1 MARVTI
7 GIVGAGPAGIMAAL
21 EARRLGAQVLIFD
34 TNAMVGRKLTVTGN
48 GRCNIS
54 NLNVR
59 ADRYLCADPRFVEI
73 ALARYDQHTTLG
85 RLEELGI
92 LTYATSDGWCY
103 PLSNSAA
110 TVADTLAAALDVAG
124 VDVHLKTKISGIE
137 PGRGQLTLVAGGP
150 EHSYSVDRAIVATG
164 GKAYPAL
171 GSNGNFFAV
180 LAHLGHTIA
189 PVEPALVPIVADM
202 RPLHKLQGVRMD
214 VGLKVF
220 AGNQL
225 LGESVGNALFTDT
238 GLSGPAA
245 MDLSHLVSTHL
256 GEELTL
262 CLDLI
267 GEHRDA
273 LEALLERMRR
283 EPIPLRVLL
292 GAVMPA
298 KAPPVAIGLG
308 GLSPE
313 VRMDQ
318 LAPEELAALLEQLS
332 DIRLR
337 VRGTRGF
344 QHAQLSTGGVPV
356 TEVDPVGMA
365 SRKVPGLH
373 LAGEVLDVIGP
384 CGGYN
389 LQFAFTSG
397 ALAGVGAASDL

>member
-1 MARVTI
+1 MARGTI

-21 EARRLGAQVLIFD
+21 EARRLGARVLIFD

-59 ADRYLCADPRFVEI
+59 ADRYLCADPRFLEI
-73 ALARYDQHTTLG
+73 ALARYDQHATLA

-92 LTYATSDGWCY
+92 LTYATPDGWCY

-110 TVADTLAAALDVAG
+110 AVANTLAAALDVAG
-124 VDVHLKTKISGIE
+124 VEVRLKTKISGIK
-137 PGRGQLTLVAGGP
+137 PRGERLSLIAGGP
-150 EHSYSVDRAIVATG
+150 ENIYAVDRVIVATG

-171 GSNGNFFAV
+171 GSNGSFFAV
-180 LAHLGHTIA
+180 LAALGHTIA
-189 PVEPALVPIVADM
+189 PVQPALVPIVADM

-214 VGLKVF
+214 VGLKLL
-220 AGNQL
+220 AGDQL
-225 LGESVGNALFTDT
+225 LGETVGNTLFTDT

-245 MDLSHLVSTHL
+245 MDLSYLVNAHV
-256 GEELTL
+256 GAELTL
-262 CLDLI
+262 CVDLI
-267 GEHRDA
+267 REHRGA
-273 LEALLERMRR
+273 LEALLQRMRSK
-283 EPIPLRVLL
+283 PFPLRVLL

-298 KAPPVAIGLG
+298 KVPPVAMELA

-313 VRMDQ
+313 GRIDQ
-318 LAPEELAALLEQLS
+318 ITPGELAALLEQLS

-356 TEVDPVGMA
+356 TEVDPQRMA
-365 SRKVPGLH
+365 SRQVPGLH

-397 ALAGVGAASDL
+397 ALAGAGAAGEL